1 LGNIVSNATPIIYL
15 AKIGRLH
22 LLERL
27 YENIIVPKTLQAQL
41 ISNEYPEVSVIKEAF
56 RRGWLETKELDGED
70 LDFLNRH
77 LVDVAGIHEGERE
90 AIAIAYNKHL
100 PLIIDENERTGRRV
114 AKVWGI
120 EVKGTL
126 RVVIEAYEK
135 DIIAYD
141 EAKEAFTQLL
151 ARNFRVSAEIY
162 ETALNILERVRRE
175 KR

>member
-27 YENIIVPKTLQAQL
+27 YENVIIPKTLQVQL
-41 ISNEYPEVSVIKEAF
+41 ISNDYPEISVIKEAF
-56 RRGWLETKELDGED
+56 RRGWLDVKELDEEA
-70 LDFLNRH
+70 LHFLNRH

-90 AIAIAYNKHL
+90 AIAIAYTKHL

-126 RVVIEAYEK
+126 RVVIEAYERG
-135 DIIAYD
+135 IIAYH

-151 ARNFRVSAEIY
+151 AQNFRVSAEIY